1 MGKKAPVIEQEVKK
15 LVDQGKIDGIFQ
27 AYMDRE
33 YQEHQIGDL
42 QDDEGVNPKVEGLN
56 SNEGEEEEN
65 EEYFD
70 YGELS
75 DGDFD
80 VQSDVK
86 SKATK

>member
-56 SNEGEEEEN
+56 SN
-65 EEYFD
+65 
-70 YGELS
+70 
-75 DGDFD
+75 
-80 VQSDVK
+80 
-86 SKATK
+86 